1 MKSNSVFFF
10 LEDKLCRS
18 LLLLL
23 LYLSF
28 ISFVVLESHKLDGP
42 SESESH

>member
-1 MKSNSVFFF
+1 MKSNVVFFF
-10 LEDKLCRS
+10 FSEDKLGRS
-18 LLLLL
+18 LF

-28 ISFVVLESHKLDGP
+28 IRFVVLESHKLDGP